1 MRDCRRLKTCRI
13 PRNGIMSNVYKK
25 CNVLDIEACFPHP
38 PLRGPPSP
46 EGKVLSLPLGE
57 AGRRSLTDEGRRQ
70 ASILPHLNKSNYVR
84 PIATHRTPWST
95 DAWFPSS
102 TASRSPFPGGEGI
115 LYANRGAAFWPPL
128 GLGYLTISQRSRSR
142 HPRHRRRCRSCRSC
156 HCSRSP
162 GRPAGE
168 RPAGRASR
176 KPCRRPSGLPRWR
189 P

>member
-25 CNVLDIEACFPHP
+25 CNVLDIAACFPHP

-84 PIATHRTPWST
+84 PIAIHRTPWSI
-95 DAWFPSS
+95 DACFPSS

-115 LYANRGAAFWPPL
+115 LYANRGAAILPPL
-128 GLGYLTISQRSRSR
+128 GLGTSLSPRFRSR
-142 HPRHRRRCRSCRSC
+142 HPRHRRRFHSFRSYR
-156 HCSRSP
+156 HPRSP
-162 GRPAGE
+162 RRPAGE

-176 KPCRRPSGLPRWR
+176 KPCRRPSEPPRWR

>member
-1 MRDCRRLKTCRI
+1 MFPSSTASRS
-13 PRNGIMSNVYKK
+13 PFPGGEGI
-25 CNVLDIEACFPHP
+25 IA
-38 PLRGPPSP
+38 SP
-46 EGKVLSLPLGE
+46 GGSLP
-57 AGRRSLTDEGRRQ
+57 DEERRQ

-84 PIATHRTPWST
+84 PIAIHRTPWSI

-102 TASRSPFPGGEGI
+102 TASRSPFPGGEGF
-115 LYANRGAAFWPPL
+115 LYANRGAAFLPPL

-162 GRPAGE
+162 RRPAGE